1 MERSREESS
10 GALKMKT
17 VYILR
22 NVLLYIGRHRGC
34 NPVAIATGIMLMAG
48 IHAQAQ
54 DSLAIKQLAEIVV
67 TATRSER
74 ALAELPVPVI
84 VIQQKQIASM
94 GSLRLND
101 VLGEQTG
108 LAITSDHGTGVQ
120 MQGFTPEYTLILVDG
135 EPLIGR
141 TSGTLELNR
150 IAVGNIKQVEIMKGP
165 SSSLYGSEALAGVI
179 NIITDRPNGVNGTLT
194 SRYGTNETSDFS
206 ATLNYQKNKFGLY
219 AFLDRYSTDGYDLSP
234 DTEGKTVSPFT
245 NYTYQSRLTY
255 DFSDRMKFSVSGRY
269 FTETQKSV
277 TDIGTTDAP
286 VLLNGRG
293 DVEDWNVNP
302 VLSYSFSQKFKTTF
316 RLYGS
321 KYSTT
326 SLMTYQGDGSTYD
339 DTYFDQTFTRP
350 EIQTEYFLNAKN
362 IITLGVG
369 RIWESVE
376 ATRYDDKMKYQ
387 TNYAYAQYEWQ
398 PLSKLN
404 LLIGGRYD
412 DHSAY
417 GYQFSPKLSAQ
428 YDVNSWLAVRGS
440 FGVGFKAPDFRQL
453 YLNFTN
459 ATVGYTV
466 LGSNELA
473 AGIARLQSEGQIDE
487 ILVDPSSFGEIKAE
501 TSRAYNIGLKL
512 QPFKRSFLNINV
524 FRNDVKDLIDTKPV
538 ARKVN
543 QQYVYSYY
551 NIAKVFTQ
559 GVEAEATHMLTNQI
573 SLSLGY
579 QLLIA
584 KDKAVIE
591 QLKAGEIYARDPKT
605 NITRRVKESEYGGL
619 FNRSR
624 HMLNAKVFY
633 ENATNGWTASARAI
647 YRGRYGFSDANNNVI
662 LDDDSEYVDG
672 YVVCNVS
679 AGKTFMNVLKAQ
691 VGCDNLFD
699 YTNNQY
705 IPSLPGRLLWAS
717 VSVTLTGKTNQKIN

>member
-22 NVLLYIGRHRGC
+22 NVLRYICRHRSYNG
-34 NPVAIATGIMLMAG
+34 VAIAAAIILAMS
-48 IHAQAQ
+48 INAQAQ
-54 DSLAIKQLAEIVV
+54 DSLTIKQLAEIVV

-74 ALAELPVPVI
+74 ALAELPVPVT

-179 NIITDRPNGVNGTLT
+179 NIITDRPNGVNGTL
-194 SRYGTNETSDFS
+194 SARYGTNETSDFS
-206 ATLNYQKNKFGLY
+206 ATLNYQKNRFGLY

-234 DTEGKTVSPFT
+234 ETEGKTVSPFT
-245 NYTYQSRLTY
+245 NYTYQSRITY
-255 DFSDRMKFSVSGRY
+255 DFSDRMKFSLSGRY
-269 FTETQKSV
+269 FTETQKSI

-398 PLSKLN
+398 PVSKLN

-417 GYQFSPKLSAQ
+417 GSQFSPKLSAQ

-473 AGIARLQSEGQIDE
+473 AGITRLQSEGQIDE

-512 QPFKRSFLNINV
+512 QPFKRSFVNINI

-559 GVEAEATHMLTNQI
+559 GVEAEATHMLTNNI

-584 KDKAVIE
+584 KDKDVID
-591 QLKAGEIYARDPKT
+591 QL
-605 NITRRVKESEYGGL
+605 
-619 FNRSR
+619 
-624 HMLNAKVFY
+624 
-633 ENATNGWTASARAI
+633 
-647 YRGRYGFSDANNNVI
+647 
-662 LDDDSEYVDG
+662 
-672 YVVCNVS
+672 
-679 AGKTFMNVLKAQ
+679 
-691 VGCDNLFD
+691 
-699 YTNNQY
+699 
-705 IPSLPGRLLWAS
+705 
-717 VSVTLTGKTNQKIN
+717 

>member
-22 NVLLYIGRHRGC
+22 NVLRYICRHRSYNG
-34 NPVAIATGIMLMAG
+34 VAIAAAIILAMS
-48 IHAQAQ
+48 INAQAQ
-54 DSLAIKQLAEIVV
+54 DSLTIKQLAEIVV

-74 ALAELPVPVI
+74 ALAELPVPVT

-179 NIITDRPNGVNGTLT
+179 NIITDRPNGVNGTL
-194 SRYGTNETSDFS
+194 SARYGTNETSDFS
-206 ATLNYQKNKFGLY
+206 ATLNYQKNRFGLY

-234 DTEGKTVSPFT
+234 ETEGKTVSPFT
-245 NYTYQSRLTY
+245 NYTYQSRITY
-255 DFSDRMKFSVSGRY
+255 DFSDRMKFSLSGRY
-269 FTETQKSV
+269 FTETQKSI

-398 PLSKLN
+398 PVSKLN

-417 GYQFSPKLSAQ
+417 GSQFSPKLSAQ

-459 ATVGYTV
+459 ATVGYPV

-473 AGIARLQSEGQIDE
+473 AGITRLQSEGQIDE

-512 QPFKRSFLNINV
+512 QPFKRSFVNINI

-559 GVEAEATHMLTNQI
+559 GVEAEATHMLTNNI

-584 KDKAVIE
+584 KDKDVID

-633 ENATNGWTASARAI
+633 ENTAKGWTASARAI

-672 YVVCNVS
+672 YLVCNVS
-679 AGKTFMNVLKAQ
+679 IGKTFMNVLKAQ

-717 VSVTLTGKTNQKIN
+717 VSVTLSGKTNQKN

>member
-22 NVLLYIGRHRGC
+22 NVLRYICRHRSYNG
-34 NPVAIATGIMLMAG
+34 VAIAAAIILAMS
-48 IHAQAQ
+48 INAQAQ
-54 DSLAIKQLAEIVV
+54 DSLTIKQLAEIVV

-74 ALAELPVPVI
+74 ALAELPVPVT

-179 NIITDRPNGVNGTLT
+179 NIITDRPNGVNGTL
-194 SRYGTNETSDFS
+194 SARYGTNETSDFS
-206 ATLNYQKNKFGLY
+206 ATLNYQKNRFGLY

-234 DTEGKTVSPFT
+234 ETEGKTVSPFT
-245 NYTYQSRLTY
+245 NYTYQSRITY
-255 DFSDRMKFSVSGRY
+255 DFSDRMKFSLSGRY
-269 FTETQKSV
+269 FTETQKSI

-417 GYQFSPKLSAQ
+417 GSQFSPKLSAQ
-428 YDVNSWLAVRGS
+428 YDVNSRLAVRGS

-473 AGIARLQSEGQIDE
+473 AGITRLQSEGQIDE
-487 ILVDPSSFGEIKAE
+487 ILIDPSSFGEIKAE

-512 QPFKRSFLNINV
+512 QPFKRSFVNINI

-559 GVEAEATHMLTNQI
+559 GVEAEATHMLTNNI

-584 KDKAVIE
+584 KDKDVID
-591 QLKAGEIYARDPKT
+591 QLKAGEIYARDPKS

-633 ENATNGWTASARAI
+633 ENTAKGWTASARAI

-672 YVVCNVS
+672 YLVCNVS
-679 AGKTFMNVLKAQ
+679 VGKTFMNVLKAQ

-717 VSVTLTGKTNQKIN
+717 VSVTLSGKTNQKN

>member
-1 MERSREESS
+1 
-10 GALKMKT
+10 MKT
-17 VYILR
+17 VYIFR
-22 NVLLYIGRHRGC
+22 NVLRYICRHRSYNG
-34 NPVAIATGIMLMAG
+34 VAIAAAIILAMS
-48 IHAQAQ
+48 INAQAQ
-54 DSLAIKQLAEIVV
+54 DSLTIKQLAEIVV

-74 ALAELPVPVI
+74 ALAELPVPVT

-179 NIITDRPNGVNGTLT
+179 NIITDRPNGVNGTL
-194 SRYGTNETSDFS
+194 SARYGTNETSDFS
-206 ATLNYQKNKFGLY
+206 ATLNYQKNRFGLY

-234 DTEGKTVSPFT
+234 ETEGKTVSPFT
-245 NYTYQSRLTY
+245 NYTYQSRITY
-255 DFSDRMKFSVSGRY
+255 DFSDRMKFSLSGKY
-269 FTETQKSV
+269 FTETQKSI

-398 PLSKLN
+398 PVSKLN

-417 GYQFSPKLSAQ
+417 GSQFSPKLSAQ

-473 AGIARLQSEGQIDE
+473 AGITRLQSEGQIDE

-512 QPFKRSFLNINV
+512 QPFKRSFVNINV

-559 GVEAEATHMLTNQI
+559 GVEAEATHMLTNNI
-573 SLSLGY
+573 SFSLGY

-584 KDKAVIE
+584 KDKDVID

-633 ENATNGWTASARAI
+633 ENTAKGWTASARAI

-672 YVVCNVS
+672 YLVCNVS
-679 AGKTFMNVLKAQ
+679 VGKTFMNVLKAQ

-717 VSVTLTGKTNQKIN
+717 VSVTLSGKTNQKN

>member
-1 MERSREESS
+1 
-10 GALKMKT
+10 MKT

-22 NVLLYIGRHRGC
+22 NVLRYICRHRSYNG
-34 NPVAIATGIMLMAG
+34 VAIAAAIILAMS
-48 IHAQAQ
+48 INAQAQ
-54 DSLAIKQLAEIVV
+54 DSLTIKQLAEIVV

-74 ALAELPVPVI
+74 ALAELPVPVT

-179 NIITDRPNGVNGTLT
+179 NIITDRPNGVNGTL
-194 SRYGTNETSDFS
+194 SARYGTNETSDFS
-206 ATLNYQKNKFGLY
+206 ATLNYQKNRFGLY

-234 DTEGKTVSPFT
+234 ETEGKTVSPFT
-245 NYTYQSRLTY
+245 NYTYQSRITY
-255 DFSDRMKFSVSGRY
+255 DFSDRMKFSLSGRY
-269 FTETQKSV
+269 FTETQKSI

-417 GYQFSPKLSAQ
+417 GSQFSPKLSAQ

-473 AGIARLQSEGQIDE
+473 AGITRLQSEGQIDE
-487 ILVDPSSFGEIKAE
+487 ILVAPSSFGEIKAE

-512 QPFKRSFLNINV
+512 QPFKRSFVNINI

-559 GVEAEATHMLTNQI
+559 GVEAEATHMLTNNI
-573 SLSLGY
+573 SFSLGY

-584 KDKAVIE
+584 KDKDVIDR
-591 QLKAGEIYARDPKT
+591 LKAGEIYARDPKT

-633 ENATNGWTASARAI
+633 ENTLKGWTASARAI

-672 YVVCNVS
+672 YLVCNVS
-679 AGKTFMNVLKAQ
+679 VGKTFMNVLKAQ

-717 VSVTLTGKTNQKIN
+717 VSVTLSGKTNQKN

>member
-22 NVLLYIGRHRGC
+22 NVLRYICRHRSYNG
-34 NPVAIATGIMLMAG
+34 VAIAAAIILAMS
-48 IHAQAQ
+48 INAQAQ
-54 DSLAIKQLAEIVV
+54 DSLTIKQLAEIVV

-74 ALAELPVPVI
+74 ALAELPVPVT

-179 NIITDRPNGVNGTLT
+179 NIITDRPNGVNGTL
-194 SRYGTNETSDFS
+194 SARYGTNETSDFS
-206 ATLNYQKNKFGLY
+206 ATLNYQKNRFGLY

-234 DTEGKTVSPFT
+234 ETEGKTVSPFT
-245 NYTYQSRLTY
+245 NYTYQSRITY
-255 DFSDRMKFSVSGRY
+255 DFSDRMKFSLSGRY
-269 FTETQKSV
+269 FTETQKSI

-326 SLMTYQGDGSTYD
+326 SLMKYQGDGSTYD

-398 PLSKLN
+398 PVSKLN

-417 GYQFSPKLSAQ
+417 GSQFSPKLSAQ

-473 AGIARLQSEGQIDE
+473 AGITRLQSEGQIDE

-512 QPFKRSFLNINV
+512 QPFKRSFVNINI

-559 GVEAEATHMLTNQI
+559 GVEAEATHMLTNNI

-584 KDKAVIE
+584 KDKDVID

-633 ENATNGWTASARAI
+633 ENTAKGWTASARAI

-672 YVVCNVS
+672 YLVCNVS
-679 AGKTFMNVLKAQ
+679 IGKTFMNVLKAQ

-717 VSVTLTGKTNQKIN
+717 VSVTLSGKTNQKN

>member
-22 NVLLYIGRHRGC
+22 NVLRYICRHRSYNG
-34 NPVAIATGIMLMAG
+34 VAIAAAIILAMS
-48 IHAQAQ
+48 INAQAQ
-54 DSLAIKQLAEIVV
+54 DSLTIKQLAEIVV

-74 ALAELPVPVI
+74 ALAELPVPVT

-179 NIITDRPNGVNGTLT
+179 NIITDRPNGVNGTL
-194 SRYGTNETSDFS
+194 SARYGTNETSDFS
-206 ATLNYQKNKFGLY
+206 ATLNYQKNRFGLY

-234 DTEGKTVSPFT
+234 ETEGKTVSPFT
-245 NYTYQSRLTY
+245 NYTYQSRITY
-255 DFSDRMKFSVSGRY
+255 DFSDRMKFSLSGRY
-269 FTETQKSV
+269 FTETQKSI

-398 PLSKLN
+398 PVSKLN

-417 GYQFSPKLSAQ
+417 GSQFSPKLSAQ

-473 AGIARLQSEGQIDE
+473 AGITRLQSEGQIDE

-512 QPFKRSFLNINV
+512 QPFKRSFVNINI

-559 GVEAEATHMLTNQI
+559 GVEAEATHMLTNNI

-584 KDKAVIE
+584 KDKDVID

-633 ENATNGWTASARAI
+633 ENTAKGWTASARAI

-672 YVVCNVS
+672 YLVCNVS
-679 AGKTFMNVLKAQ
+679 IGKTFMNVLKAQ

-717 VSVTLTGKTNQKIN
+717 VSVTLSGKTNQKN

>member
-1 MERSREESS
+1 M
-10 GALKMKT
+10 
-17 VYILR
+17 
-22 NVLLYIGRHRGC
+22 
-34 NPVAIATGIMLMAG
+34 GINT
-48 IHAQAQ
+48 QAQ
-54 DSLAIKQLAEIVV
+54 DSLTIRQLAEIVV

-74 ALAELPVPVI
+74 ALAELPVPVT

-108 LAITSDHGTGVQ
+108 LAITSDHGTGIQ

-150 IAVGNIKQVEIMKGP
+150 IAVGNIRQVEIMKGP

-179 NIITDRPNGVNGTLT
+179 NIITDRPNGVNSTL
-194 SRYGTNETSDFS
+194 SARFGTNETLDFS

-234 DTEGKTVSPFT
+234 ETEGKTVSPFT

-255 DFSDRMKFSVSGRY
+255 NFSDRMKFSLSGRY
-269 FTETQKSV
+269 FTETQESI

-293 DVEDWNVNP
+293 DAKDWNVNP
-302 VLSYSFSQKFKTTF
+302 VLSYNFSQKLKTTV

-326 SLMTYQGDGSTYD
+326 SLMTYNGDGSTYD

-350 EIQTEYFLNAKN
+350 EVQTEYFLNAKN
-362 IITLGVG
+362 IITLGIG

-417 GYQFSPKLSAQ
+417 GSQLSPKLSAQ
-428 YDVNSWLAVRGS
+428 YDVNAWLAVRGS
-440 FGVGFKAPDFRQL
+440 LGVGFKAPDFRQL

-473 AGIARLQSEGQIDE
+473 TGIARLQSDGQIDE

-512 QPFKRSFLNINV
+512 QPFKRSFVNINV

-538 ARKVN
+538 ARKLN
-543 QQYVYSYY
+543 EQYVYSYY
-551 NIAKVFTQ
+551 NLAKVFTQ
-559 GVEAEATHMLTNQI
+559 GVEAEATHTLTGNI

-584 KDKAVIE
+584 KDKAVID
-591 QLKAGEIYARDPKT
+591 QLEAGEIYARDAKT

-633 ENATNGWTASARAI
+633 ENAAAGLTASVRAI
-647 YRGRYGFSDANNNVI
+647 YRGRYGFADANNNVI

-672 YVVCNVS
+672 YVVYNVS
-679 AGKTFMNVLKAQ
+679 VGKTFMNALKAQ
-691 VGCDNLFD
+691 VGCDNLFN

-705 IPSLPGRLLWAS
+705 IPSLAGRLLWAS
-717 VSVTLTGKTNQKIN
+717 VSVTLAGKTNQKN